1 MKVVPALTGI
11 ILAALVGWLI
21 GVIWEH
27 PPGPGGLQV
36 LGALTGGLLAVTVL
50 ILGEALRDRH

>member
-1 MKVVPALTGI
+1 MKFELALTGT
-11 ILAALVGWLI
+11 ILAALVGWFVGFIL
-21 GVIWEH
+21 EH

-36 LGALTGGLLAVTVL
+36 LGAIIGGLLAVTVL

>member
-21 GVIWEH
+21 GAIWEH

-36 LGALTGGLLAVTVL
+36 LGAIIGGLLAVTVL